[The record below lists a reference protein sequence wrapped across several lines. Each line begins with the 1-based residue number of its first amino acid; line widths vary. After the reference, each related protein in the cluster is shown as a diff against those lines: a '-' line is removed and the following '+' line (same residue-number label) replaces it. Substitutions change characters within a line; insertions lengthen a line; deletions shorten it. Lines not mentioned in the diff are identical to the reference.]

1 MLRLNPIRFKRIRR
15 IKDTM
20 VTDDRED
27 IGFSAQQLRDVI
39 PEAVMAAGFTL
50 PDGTG
55 GMDDAEPSL
64 GMATTPIVAA
74 LVNAVRELT
83 TRIEELEQTS

>member
-1 MLRLNPIRFKRIRR
+1 
-15 IKDTM
+15 
-20 VTDDRED
+20 
-27 IGFSAQQLRDVI
+27 
-39 PEAVMAAGFTL
+39 VMAAGFTL

-64 GMATTPIVAA
+64 GMATTFIVAA

-83 TRIEELEQTS
+83 ARIEELEQTA